1 MRQEKVM
8 SQLDADGFFIC
19 ATRGE
24 ESPLEP
30 GVFLIPGGAID
41 VTPPTVPEGQRAKW
55 DGQWVFEAIPTPPEP
70 EPKPLPEIDAEQE
83 VTE

>member
-8 SQLDADGFFIC
+8 SQLDADGYFVC
-19 ATRGE
+19 PTRGE

-41 VTPPTVPEGQRAKW
+41 VAPPVVPDGNRAKW
-55 DGQWVFEAIPTPPEP
+55 EGAWVFEAIPAPPAPAP
-70 EPKPLPEIDAEQE
+70 ETEQE